1 MPRVETILARG
12 FFVSRAASEFPLF
25 VNRFTIKPANAII
38 LAFMVSLFGALDKW

>member
-25 VNRFTIKPANAII
+25 VGVVHIGGEF
-38 LAFMVSLFGALDKW
+38 LVLDS